1 METEETSFENKEL
14 SGYLKIKRSLFWA
27 RRFIVLKSGILYYYK
42 SATATAPRGL
52 YHLSGLKINKD
63 QSEMIVEIFRENS
76 KTLKIQFS
84 SKNEFNLW
92 YQALTMST
100 TANEKIAGQPC
111 AYLDMQK
118 SVDKENSQ
126 LIDQIPKSQMQ
137 ASLKL
142 KIEEIKNR
150 TYKLVG
156 TRGGSTFYCTH
167 KHVEEKKKPKS
178 DMKMLGI
185 IVLIILEIVRN
196 IMGNELS
203 LLLLL
208 GLLGYYYSIKNIPE
222 DKPVVDHKYH
232 FKCAINIKSGV
243 GEILTALHDTIS
255 RHHWEPYLNESEE
268 NSSIKLTYS
277 FNNIILN
284 QELIRTLVK
293 DSNIFYL
300 LEKVGN
306 EIKNLFI
313 IESKNKKGEFL
324 TQIHHYG
331 CLDNHENP
339 LVGNADI
346 LNCLKF
352 FIESNTVYVSSGE
365 IAQGDK
371 SSDEEEGHLSQ
382 SIVENDSAGFY
393 HSEANRVLKEAEAL
407 LEEQTGWEDLKL
419 SSKIIKGYRRKAAAG
434 LFVIKA
440 EGEINR
446 NATEIMEVL
455 KDLPRK
461 AGYDTTFE
469 SGSIIEVIDSFT
481 EICYQKYKGK
491 LGVSPRDFCFLQKRW
506 QMPDGK
512 WIAVATSVTHPSC
525 PETKFV
531 RAHLFMGCHFLTPT
545 GPNSTHDVYMIYVDI
560 RGSIPKFL
568 ANTVQVDQAML
579 IENLRNFLN

>member
-42 SATATAPRGL
+42 TATATSPRGL

-92 YQALTMST
+92 FQALTMST
-100 TANEKIAGQPC
+100 ISSEKIAGQPC

-118 SVDKENSQ
+118 SIDKENIQ
-126 LIDQIPKSQMQ
+126 LIDQVPKAQMQ
-137 ASLKL
+137 GPLKL

-150 TYKLVG
+150 PYKLVG
-156 TRGGSTFYCTH
+156 TRGGSIFYCTH
-167 KHVEEKKKPKS
+167 KHIIEQKKVKV
-178 DMKMLGI
+178 DMKMLAIGI
-185 IVLIILEIVRN
+185 LIILEVVRN
-196 IMGNELS
+196 IIGNIFS
-203 LLLLL
+203 LLVIL
-208 GLLGYYYSIKNIPE
+208 GLAGYYYSLKTIPE

-232 FKCAINIKSGV
+232 FKCSINIKSGV
-243 GEILTALHDTIS
+243 GEILTALHDTMC
-255 RHHWEPYLNESEE
+255 RHLWEPYLNESEE
-268 NSSIKLTYS
+268 PSSIKLTYI
-277 FNNIILN
+277 FNNITLN
-284 QELIRTLVK
+284 QELIRILVK
-293 DSNIFYL
+293 DSNTFYL

-324 TQIHHYG
+324 SQVHHYG

-339 LVGNADI
+339 LIGNADI
-346 LNCLKF
+346 LNCLKY

-365 IAQGDK
+365 ILQGDK
-371 SSDEEEGHLSQ
+371 SSDDEEGHLSQ
-382 SIVENDSAGFY
+382 SIVESDSANFY

-419 SSKIIKGYRRKAAAG
+419 NSRIIKGYRRKAAAG
-434 LFVIKA
+434 LFVVKA

-446 NATEIMEVL
+446 SATEIMDVI

-461 AGYDTTFE
+461 GGYDTMFE
-469 SGSIIEVIDSFT
+469 SGSIIETIDSFT

-506 QMPDGK
+506 HMPDGK
-512 WIAVATSVTHPSC
+512 WIAVATSVTHSLC

-545 GPNSTHDVYMIYVDI
+545 GPNSAHDVYMIYVDI